1 VFEKQFAAR
10 FFRPNAY
17 VLACT
22 LSQIPFTLIEM
33 LVYTPLIYWLTGLT
47 PSNHG
52 GHFILYILVVFIEA
66 ITFATLVR
74 LLASF
79 CRTKEAAGGLAG
91 LKITYIILLKK

>member
-1 VFEKQFAAR
+1 
-10 FFRPNAY
+10 
-17 VLACT
+17 
-22 LSQIPFTLIEM
+22 M

-52 GHFILYILVVFIEA
+52 GHFILYIIVVFVEA

-79 CRTKEAAGGLAG
+79 CRTKEAASGLAG
-91 LKITYIILLKK
+91 LKITYIILLKKNIHIYVHDC

>member
-1 VFEKQFAAR
+1 
-10 FFRPNAY
+10 
-17 VLACT
+17 
-22 LSQIPFTLIEM
+22 M

-52 GHFILYILVVFIEA
+52 GHFILYIIVVFIEA
-66 ITFATLVR
+66 ITFATVVR

-91 LKITYIILLKK
+91 LKITYIIFMIVVCYLRSKKHIVSS